1 MNEPFGNIR
10 EKSFPEIWTSPEA
23 QEARAKVDQCTENCW
38 MIGSVGHLMRQKAWV
53 PLFWIVRNKWGKTE
67 KAAS

>member
-1 MNEPFGNIR
+1 MSGNTIGGIAGGLIG
-10 EKSFPEIWTSPEA
+10 FAIGGPAGA
-23 QEARAKVDQCTENCW
+23 QWGW

-53 PLFWIVRNKWGKTE
+53 PFFWILRNKWGKME